1 MSRSIWIALI
11 VSTIILT
18 TFTYLSHSLR
28 TTSDGATIVPSLAA
42 AAAPTD
48 SPLPTPLSPPTIRFR
63 QPTTEI
69 LKSNQP
75 TIYLAFD
82 QPMDRASLQQALSI
96 TPAVPFEQN
105 WVANTLYL
113 HPVTPLAG
121 ATIYTLTVSAAA
133 QSAQGQ
139 PLAMSYHWRYR
150 SPTAVTTWYPPTL
163 YSDDAVT
170 LVFTDPIAP
179 TVATFDPPLATTQ
192 QWRPDNN
199 QLRITPDLAFSPAT
213 TYTIRFADPLLDQDG
228 YAVALPEMRFHTPP
242 LVDTRRT
249 AGSSVNPT
257 APVTFAFTPLYLP
270 GIDTAAT
277 AATLQISPTLTGTV
291 GWQQAT
297 LVFTPTQGYLA
308 PQTTYTVTVA
318 PQLFTNGA
326 ADPIAWHF
334 TTGDLTNRLNFGM
347 GTRVQVVAPSGP
359 RTLYFQRTGQ
369 PSADYTRNHSA
380 ERATFTLQPLTVAQ
394 MQQALAR
401 LDVTYIGNNTRLL
414 DEGIVQA
421 APVATWSTPLRA
433 LTALEQQSDP
443 YNNPDAYQLATTIPP
458 NVVPG
463 TYLLSM
469 RTGYINDQLLLFLGE
484 QSLLVKQSADE
495 LLAWAS
501 RFDGS
506 ALADTAVL
514 FVDSTGK
521 RVATGATDSTGLF
534 RAPLPADQEPW
545 FALAYDAAGPLAL
558 AGNTWS
564 WRTQNSTGQ
573 NSTGSDTSP
582 LLPKRYSAYLY
593 TDRPIYRPGQTVHFK
608 GIVRGDDDAVLAVPP
623 PATPVTVQIRNG
635 RGTIVRAYDLDTNAL
650 GTFHDDFPLADG
662 AGLGN
667 YTLEAA
673 IGGEQYSQSFQ
684 VQTYHKPDFTVDV
697 AVDAPDLHIGAPVTV
712 TVTSH
717 YLNGNPLVDGVVT
730 LNHYFVGV
738 NNAYGA
744 FPQTAKMGS
753 YDGQTATTDAQG
765 HATITFA
772 IGNNA
777 PSLSGWANTVRWAIE
792 ATVRDRANQQ
802 LSNYALLDNSLAQGQ
817 LTMTLPT
824 TTVLPGTGFDLALA
838 ATDLLG
844 MPAPYA
850 NLQLSV
856 NALGQNGSQLNG
868 QPLRKPGVSTVDL
881 TLDRQGT
888 LQLPLRFDEA
898 GYYTLQLARYDAKGL
913 NINPVMRALLVHDA
927 TVPWVERADGF
938 LTITPP
944 DRAFVPG
951 ETVPLEIMSSFHAL
965 ALLTVE
971 RGSVRRTLP
980 VELTP
985 PRTIID
991 LPLLET
997 DAPNLFVTVN
1007 AWTAAN
1013 ASSNPLEQPK
1023 DYRLRSATTEIAVTP
1038 VNKQVTVTITP
1049 DRATYAPR
1057 DTATLTL
1064 RVVDEAGAPV
1074 QAELSLA
1081 LVDEA
1086 IYRLSAD
1093 LLPSLYDTFYG
1104 PRHHGIA
1111 TFDGTA
1117 PTRSFGFWGGGG
1129 GGGGFDPTNP
1139 RWSFPDTALWLP
1151 DLTTNANGE
1160 ATITVPL
1167 PDSLT
1172 TWRAVVKAVTMATQ
1186 VGETSATLVTDLPV
1200 SVQPIVPTTL
1210 TVGDETLLSLLLHN
1224 NSTTTQTLTVTVA
1237 LSPTIATEG
1246 KADLLTMTT
1255 AATQQVTVAPAHTA
1269 VVGWPISVTD
1279 AGQAHLLFSATGV
1292 GESDAML
1299 VSLTIHPAA
1308 IRNVTV
1314 AIGDF
1319 RGVLTKTVTIAP
1331 TLAALSQVRVE
1342 VSRSTAGSMME
1353 GLGYLTGY
1361 PYGCVEQTM
1370 SRALPNAVVG
1380 RAFRQLGIGDPGLRS
1395 QLPELIN
1402 AGLQRLYTFQHSDGG
1417 WGWWENDNSDE
1428 YQTAWV
1434 IFGLALT
1441 AEAGHEVDTT
1451 VIDQGM
1457 DYLQQRV
1464 ATMDPRTRAFALYA
1478 ITLVDPD
1485 AQRDRLVALA
1495 DAAEQLDPFSQAALA
1510 LTLHR
1515 AGMAQHAEQLLD
1527 LLMSTAVTEDNLTHW
1542 PSTLADGVYYEKTM
1556 ASAIRTTALA
1566 LSALTAIRPDA
1577 AQIPAIVRWLMAQRG
1592 ASGWGTTNETSFALL
1607 ALTDHLLATE
1617 QEATDATFAL
1627 SLNDRSLRS
1636 GTIDRVQ
1643 PSTVITLTGAEL
1655 TAGANRLQIAT
1666 AADTRLYYRLIQ
1678 SSYDDAT
1685 LWQPAGPLTVQR
1697 AYLDPTSGTPLATV
1711 PVGQVVMVQLTV
1723 QLDQPRAYMLVEDQ
1737 LPGGLR
1743 AINEQIASEQLGM
1756 PGYLYPNVNWGE
1768 LGYNYKEIRE
1778 DRVTFFV
1785 TDMPAGV
1792 WQISYLARAVTP
1804 GDYVA
1809 LPAEAY
1815 AMYNLEQWGR
1825 SAADTWQVAVE

>member
-1 MSRSIWIALI
+1 MSRSVWLALI

-28 TTSDGATIVPSLAA
+28 TSSDNATIVPSLAA
-42 AAAPTD
+42 VAATD

-96 TPAVPFEQN
+96 TPVVPFEQN

-121 ATIYTLTVSAAA
+121 ATIYTLTVSTAA

-150 SPTAVTTWYPPTL
+150 SPTAVTTWYLPTL
-163 YSDDAVT
+163 SSDNAVT

-192 QWRPDNN
+192 QWLPDNN
-199 QLRITPDLAFSPAT
+199 QLRIVPDLAFSPAT
-213 TYTIRFADPLLDQDG
+213 TYTIRFDDPLRDQDG
-228 YAVALPEMRFHTPP
+228 YAVDLPEMRFQTPP
-242 LVDTRRT
+242 LVDTTRV
-249 AGSSVNPT
+249 AGSSSVNPT

-291 GWQQAT
+291 DWQQAT
-297 LVFTPTQGYLA
+297 LIFTPTQGYLA

-318 PQLFTNGA
+318 PQLLTDGA
-326 ADPIAWHF
+326 AAPVAWHF

-347 GTRVQVVAPSGP
+347 GTRVQVVAPTGP
-359 RTLYFQRTGQ
+359 RTLYFQRTNQQATEYGINE
-369 PSADYTRNHSA
+369 TNHIA

-394 MQQALAR
+394 VQQALAR

-414 DEGIVQA
+414 DDGIVQA
-421 APVATWSTPLRA
+421 APVATWATPLRA
-433 LTALEQQSDP
+433 LTAMEQQGDP
-443 YNNPDAYQLATTIPP
+443 YNNPDAFRLATTIPAT
-458 NVVPG
+458 VTAG
-463 TYLLSM
+463 LYLLSM
-469 RTGYINDQLLLFLGE
+469 RTGYVNDQLLLFLAE
-484 QSLLVKQSADE
+484 QSLLVKQNADE
-495 LLAWAS
+495 VLAWAS
-501 RFDGS
+501 RFDGT
-506 ALADTAVL
+506 ALAATSVL
-514 FVDSTGK
+514 LVDSAGK
-521 RVATGATDSTGLF
+521 TLAEGVTDSAGLF
-534 RAPLPADQEPW
+534 RAPLPVGVDAW
-545 FALAYDAAGPLAL
+545 FVLAHEATAPLAL
-558 AGNTWS
+558 AGNNWS
-564 WRTQNSTGQ
+564 WRTQNETSLYA
-573 NSTGSDTSP
+573 SP

-593 TDRPIYRPGQTVHFK
+593 TDRPLYRPGQIVHFK
-608 GIVRGDDDAVLAVPP
+608 GILRRDNDAVLTVPP
-623 PATPVTVQIRNG
+623 PATPVTVRIRSG
-635 RGTIVRAYDLDTNAL
+635 RGIVVRTYDLDTNDL
-650 GTFHDDFPLADG
+650 GTVHDDFILADG
-662 AGLGN
+662 ALLGT
-667 YTLEAA
+667 YTLEAE

-684 VQTYHKPDFTVDV
+684 VQAYHKPDFTVDV
-697 AVDAPDLHIGAPVTV
+697 AVAAPDLRIGAPVTV
-712 TVTSH
+712 TVTSR

-738 NNAYGA
+738 NNGYGA
-744 FPQTAKMGS
+744 FPRTANIGS

-765 HATITFA
+765 RAHITFA

-777 PSLSGWANTVRWAIE
+777 PSMSGWANSVRWAIE
-792 ATVRDRANQQ
+792 ATVRDATNQPV
-802 LSNYALLDNSLAQGQ
+802 SNYALLDNSLAQGQ
-817 LTMTLPT
+817 LAVTLPT
-824 TTVLPGTGFDLALA
+824 TTHLPGAGFDLNLR
-838 ATDLLG
+838 ATDQLG
-844 MPAPYA
+844 APSPYA

-856 NALGQNGSQLNG
+856 NALGQSGSQING
-868 QPLRKPGVSTVDL
+868 QPLRKPGISSVDL
-881 TLDRQGT
+881 TLDRQGR

-898 GYYTLQLARYDAKGL
+898 GYYTLQLSSYDAKGL
-913 NINPVMRALLVHDA
+913 NINPVTRSLLVYDE
-927 TVPWVERADGF
+927 TTPWVETPDGF
-938 LTITPP
+938 LTITPL
-944 DRAFVPG
+944 DRTFVSG
-951 ETVPLEIMSSFHAL
+951 ERVPLEIMSSFHAL

-971 RGSVRRTLP
+971 RGSVRRTQSI
-980 VELTP
+980 ELTP
-985 PRTIID
+985 PRTVID
-991 LPLLET
+991 LPLLAT

-1007 AWTAAN
+1007 TWTAAN
-1013 ASSNPLEQPK
+1013 ASSNPMEQPK

-1038 VNKQVTVTITP
+1038 LNKQVTVTITP

-1104 PRHHGIA
+1104 PRPHGIA

-1117 PTRSFGFWGGGG
+1117 PTRTFGFWGGGG
-1129 GGGGFDPTNP
+1129 GGGGFDPGNP

-1151 DLTTNANGE
+1151 KVTTDANGE
-1160 ATITVPL
+1160 AVISVPL
-1167 PDSLT
+1167 PDTLT
-1172 TWRAVVKAVTMATQ
+1172 TWRAVVKAVTGVTQ
-1186 VGETSATLVTDLPV
+1186 VGEASATLVTDLPV

-1210 TVGDETLLSLLLHN
+1210 TVGDEALLSLLLHN
-1224 NSTTTQTLTVTVA
+1224 NTATTQTLTVTVA
-1237 LSPTIATEG
+1237 LSPTVVTEG
-1246 KADLLTMTT
+1246 NADLLTVTT
-1255 AATQQVTVAPAHTA
+1255 AATQQVTVAPARTA
-1269 VVGWPISVTD
+1269 VVGWPISVTN
-1279 AGQAHLLFSATGV
+1279 AGLARLLFSASGP
-1292 GESDAML
+1292 GQSDAML
-1299 VSLTIHPAA
+1299 VPLTIHPAA

-1319 RGVLTKTVTIAP
+1319 QGTITKTVTIAP
-1331 TLAALSQVRVE
+1331 ALAALSQVRVE

-1353 GLGYLTGY
+1353 GLAYLTGY

-1380 RAFRQLGIGDPGLRS
+1380 RAFRQLGIGDPALRA
-1395 QLPELIN
+1395 QLPDLIN
-1402 AGLQRLYTFQHSDGG
+1402 AGLQRLYAFQHSDGG

-1441 AEAGHEVDTT
+1441 AEAGHEVDSTA
-1451 VIDQGM
+1451 INQGI
-1457 DYLQQRV
+1457 DYLQQRLAV
-1464 ATMDPRTRAFALYA
+1464 MDPRTRAFALYA
-1478 ITLVDPD
+1478 ITLVDPA
-1485 AQRDRLVALA
+1485 AQRDLLIALTG

-1515 AGMAQHAEQLLD
+1515 AGMAQHADQLLD
-1527 LLMSTAVTEDNLTHW
+1527 LLMSTAVTEGNLTSW
-1542 PSTLADGVYYEKTM
+1542 PSTLVDGVYYEKTM

-1566 LSALTAIRPDA
+1566 LSALTAIRPDD
-1577 AQIPAIVRWLMAQRG
+1577 AQIPGIVRWLMAQRR

-1617 QEATDATFAL
+1617 QEATDADFTLAL
-1627 SLNDRSLRS
+1627 NGQTQLS

-1643 PSTVITLTGAEL
+1643 PSTVVTLTGAKL
-1655 TAGANRLQIAT
+1655 TAGANTLQIVT

-1678 SSYDDAT
+1678 SSYDDVN

-1711 PVGQVVMVQLTV
+1711 AAGQVVMVQLTV
-1723 QLDQPRAYMLVEDQ
+1723 QLEQSRAYIMVEDR

-1743 AINEQIASEQLGM
+1743 AINEQLASEQLGA
-1756 PGYLYPNVNWGE
+1756 PGYLYPNGNWGE

-1785 TDMPAGV
+1785 TDMPAGS
-1792 WQISYLARAVTP
+1792 WQSNYLARAITP
-1804 GDYVA
+1804 GTYVA

-1815 AMYNLEQWGR
+1815 AMYNLAEWGR
-1825 SAADTWQVAVE
+1825 SAANTWQVAVE